1 MKLNLDFV
9 RPDGRPDQCPE
20 IMWELQL
27 TLDNCAQQLFGK
39 RSPDK
44 VLLRPQFVKD
54 GPRVWN
60 TYEPVGGL
68 AQLNLNAA
76 GDWSLAIFQLAH
88 ETIHLLDPRPAYPV
102 GIGAS
107 WFEEGLAVNF
117 SIAVSKEI
125 GNPSIKVGDD
135 KYNRANQLF
144 SRIGGDLFHR
154 AMQVRSRS
162 GHFSDAKASDLLAV
176 SPKLPEHIAE
186 KLVSS
191 FYS

>member
-1 MKLNLDFV
+1 M
-9 RPDGRPDQCPE
+9 
-20 IMWELQL
+20 
-27 TLDNCAQQLFGK
+27 
-39 RSPDK
+39 
-44 VLLRPQFVKD
+44 
-54 GPRVWN
+54 
-60 TYEPVGGL
+60 
-68 AQLNLNAA
+68 NLNAA

>member
-60 TYEPVGGL
+60 TYEPVGG
-68 AQLNLNAA
+68 ARTVEPQ
-76 GDWSLAIFQLAH
+76 
-88 ETIHLLDPRPAYPV
+88 
-102 GIGAS
+102 
-107 WFEEGLAVNF
+107 
-117 SIAVSKEI
+117 
-125 GNPSIKVGDD
+125 
-135 KYNRANQLF
+135 
-144 SRIGGDLFHR
+144 
-154 AMQVRSRS
+154 RS
-162 GHFSDAKASDLLAV
+162 GRLVFSDLPAS
-176 SPKLPEHIAE
+176 S
-186 KLVSS
+186 
-191 FYS
+191 